1 MVVVVMVVTDA
12 VAGFN
17 SRYTNFIFFKVEL
30 IVILQVAVIM

>member
-1 MVVVVMVVTDA
+1 MVVVVTVVTYA

-17 SRYTNFIFFKVEL
+17 SRYTYFFLIEL